1 MQFIKFNFII
11 FPFSFSFREKIIL
24 KEKDIETI
32 KNELEITYDE
42 AKALLIKN
50 KGDMKKSFESFL
62 NDFKFSQI

>member
-1 MQFIKFNFII
+1 
-11 FPFSFSFREKIIL
+11 L